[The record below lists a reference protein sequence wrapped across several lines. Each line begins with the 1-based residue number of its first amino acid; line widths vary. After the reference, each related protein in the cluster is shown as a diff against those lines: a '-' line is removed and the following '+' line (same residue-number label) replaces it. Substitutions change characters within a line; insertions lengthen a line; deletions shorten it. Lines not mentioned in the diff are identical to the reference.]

1 VTLVVEGQRYTKP
14 VTVSLDPRSDQTAA
28 SLNAQYTAAVAAQ
41 AEVDRVNRTIT
52 ALDDLS
58 RQLTALQANLRAVQ
72 DTAAGPANRRQV
84 LTEVAGALADLKV
97 FRDSVLAR
105 PINGLGYRQY
115 PRLREEA
122 QSVQGMI
129 ARPMMGPTAG
139 ELLRTG
145 EIKTENDAAQT
156 RLDGIVQNRVLKIN
170 EMLKGSSHIIT
181 PPPRIIP

>member
-1 VTLVVEGQRYTKP
+1 MVVEGVERRGGVAGDGVVGPQRP
-14 VTVSLDPRSDQTAA
+14 AL
-28 SLNAQYTAAVAAQ
+28 
-41 AEVDRVNRTIT
+41 
-52 ALDDLS
+52 LDDLS

-139 ELLRTG
+139 ELLRMDNLTAAEEKARRVR
-145 EIKTENDAAQT
+145 EI
-156 RLDGIVQNRVLKIN
+156 LKVIA
-170 EMLKGSSHIIT
+170 
-181 PPPRIIP
+181 